1 MLDVSRTLI
10 ASIVV
15 ASVLGAVARSSHA
28 EEKLAPSP
36 EQLTERTEEL
46 RSVWSTFQSNVA
58 SLRFGIDE
66 RLVSAGVFDGAR
78 ALWFRTGFS
87 VEGGGPIA
95 DRFQLGV
102 SPTVAVE
109 TLSFDGSDRFASSIS
124 NGRSTRL
131 DDFLDAALR
140 IGGSYRFDHGL
151 GVELLTS
158 ATLRQERGA
167 EFAESLIVGGGLGGT
182 YRRGS
187 WLRLRLGVGVGSDLG
202 DGKLRV
208 APAYRIQVRPQP
220 DFMLELS
227 GLNGSVAW
235 DASRRLQL
243 ALAGGLVSTQY
254 RLDRR
259 ADPPTGLGSGVL
271 QRRQARVGLEADY
284 RIRSWL
290 RVRGDVGI
298 ALIQELTVLD
308 EDGAEI
314 DKREERDPS
323 PLVGIRFEVRR

>member
-1 MLDVSRTLI
+1 MVAALRILVEAVVVSSMLALFAGTSR
-10 ASIVV
+10 ANDP
-15 ASVLGAVARSSHA
+15 
-28 EEKLAPSP
+28 APSP

-46 RSVWSTFQSNVA
+46 RSVWSVFQENVA
-58 SLRFGIDE
+58 SLRLGIDE
-66 RLVSAGVFDGAR
+66 RLVSAGEFGRAR
-78 ALWFRTGFS
+78 ARWFRTGFS
-87 VEGGGPIA
+87 VEGGGPIT
-95 DRFQLGV
+95 DRLQLGV
-102 SPTVAVE
+102 SPSVAIE
-109 TLSFDGSDRFASSIS
+109 TLSFDGSDTFTTSAAS
-124 NGRSTRL
+124 GRSTRL

-151 GVELLTS
+151 GVELVS
-158 ATLRQERGA
+158 SSTLRQERGA
-167 EFAESLIVGGGLGGT
+167 ELVESLIVGGSLGGT

-208 APAYRIQVRPQP
+208 APVFRIQVRPHPQ
-220 DFMLELS
+220 FMLESS
-227 GLNGSVAW
+227 GLKGSVAW

-243 ALAGGLVSTQY
+243 ALSGGLESTQY

-259 ADPPTGLGSGVL
+259 RGPPVGLGSGAL
-271 QRRQARVGLEADY
+271 QRRQASVRIEADY

-298 ALIQELTVLD
+298 ALVQELTVLD
-308 EDGAEI
+308 EDGAQI

-323 PLVGIRFEVRR
+323 PLVGIRFEIRH

>member
-1 MLDVSRTLI
+1 ML
-10 ASIVV
+10 AFV
-15 ASVLGAVARSSHA
+15 AATARA
-28 EEKLAPSP
+28 EDPAPSP

-78 ALWFRTGFS
+78 ARWFRTGFS
-87 VEGGGPIA
+87 VEGGAPIT
-95 DRFQLGV
+95 DRFQIGL
-102 SPTVAVE
+102 SPTVAIE
-109 TLSFDGSDRFASSIS
+109 TLSFDGSDTFASSLV
-124 NGRSTRL
+124 GHRSTRL

-140 IGGSYRFDHGL
+140 LGATYRFDHGF
-151 GVELLTS
+151 GAEILTS
-158 ATLRQERGA
+158 TTLRQERGA
-167 EFAESLIVGGGLGGT
+167 EFAESLIVGGSVGGT

-208 APAYRIQVRPQP
+208 APVFRVQLRPRP
-220 DFMLELS
+220 DLMFESS
-227 GLNGSVAW
+227 GLKGLIAW
-235 DASRRLQL
+235 DVTRRLQL
-243 ALAGGLVSTQY
+243 AVAGGLESTQY

-259 ADPPTGLGSGVL
+259 RGPPVGLGSGAL
-271 QRRQARVGLEADY
+271 QRRQSRVGLEADY

-290 RVRGDVGI
+290 RVRGDVGV
-298 ALIQELTVLD
+298 ALLQELTVLD

-314 DKREERDPS
+314 DKREEHDPS
-323 PLVGIRFEVRR
+323 PLVGIRFEIRH